1 VNTVHVDTHQTFV
14 DGNSIAYNWITWC

>member
-1 VNTVHVDTHQTFV
+1 VNTVHVDTHQTLV